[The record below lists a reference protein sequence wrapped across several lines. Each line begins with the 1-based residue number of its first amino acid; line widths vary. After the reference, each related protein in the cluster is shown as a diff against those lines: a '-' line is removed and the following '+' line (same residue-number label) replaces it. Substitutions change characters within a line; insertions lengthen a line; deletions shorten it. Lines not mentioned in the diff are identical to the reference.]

1 MFFKK
6 RHQKE
11 LSLFFLEVFNLIYN
25 LEIQVTEDLKM
36 FWLKCRKVFLNLEQQ
51 RSLPLNETPFM
62 FTTATLPRRE
72 NFRKTNAEI
81 DAQERSVH
89 LLVAIVRLDPRLRE
103 SMS

>member
-1 MFFKK
+1 
-6 RHQKE
+6 
-11 LSLFFLEVFNLIYN
+11 
-25 LEIQVTEDLKM
+25 M

-62 FTTATLPRRE
+62 FYHGYLTEKRE
-72 NFRKTNAEI
+72 FSENNAEI